1 MIENIIENNILVVK
15 CIFFLDK
22 MVIIIDYII
31 GLINVRVIVVIKK
44 FY

>member
-1 MIENIIENNILVVK
+1 MLVVK
-15 CIFFLDK
+15 YIFFLDK

>member
-15 CIFFLDK
+15 YIFFLDK

>member
-1 MIENIIENNILVVK
+1 MIENIIGNNMLVVK
-15 CIFFLDK
+15 YIFFLDR
-22 MVIIIDYII
+22 MVIIIGYII

>member
-1 MIENIIENNILVVK
+1 MIENIIGNNMLVVK
-15 CIFFLDK
+15 YIFFLDK